1 MNGDDEPRRKRRRK
15 VSDTVEVVDAMTDV
29 VVGHLGNLSEN
40 GMLLIATAP
49 LADDALYQLRFNLNH
64 SRDRARAIEVGAHL
78 LWQDGTSTQGHIWIG
93 LRFITVLDHQ
103 LEQLREWLDAPGSHY
118 Q

>member
-1 MNGDDEPRRKRRRK
+1 MNANDELRRKRRRQATDK
-15 VSDTVEVVDAMTDV
+15 VEVVDAMTDV

-40 GMLLIATAP
+40 GMLLIATVP
-49 LADDALYQLRFNLNH
+49 LADDALYQLRFNLCH

-78 LWQDGTSTQGHIWIG
+78 LWQEGDGTQGHTWIG
-93 LRFITVLDHQ
+93 LRFITVLEHQ
-103 LEQLREWLDAPGSHY
+103 LQQLREWLDAPGSHY

>member
-1 MNGDDEPRRKRRRK
+1 MNDSDELRRKRRRK
-15 VSDTVEVVDAMTDV
+15 VIDRVEVVDAMTDM

-40 GMLLIATAP
+40 GMLLVATMP
-49 LADDALYQLRFNLNH
+49 LVDDALYQLRFNLCS

-78 LWQDGTSTQGHIWIG
+78 LWQEGDRSQGHNWVG

-103 LEQLREWLDAPGSHY
+103 LQQLREWLDAPGSRY

>member
-1 MNGDDEPRRKRRRK
+1 MNDNDELRRKRRRK
-15 VSDTVEVVDAMTDV
+15 VSEMVEVVDAMTDV

-49 LADDALYQLRFNLNH
+49 LADDALYQLRFNLCH
-64 SRDRARAIEVGAHL
+64 SRDRSRAIEVGAHL
-78 LWQDGTSTQGHIWIG
+78 LWQDGAGVQGHTWIG

-103 LEQLREWLDAPGSHY
+103 LQQLREWLDAPGSHY

>member
-1 MNGDDEPRRKRRRK
+1 MNANDELRRKRRRK
-15 VSDTVEVVDAMTDV
+15 ATDNVEVVDAMTDL

-40 GMLLIATAP
+40 GMLLIATVP
-49 LADDALYQLRFNLNH
+49 LADDALYQLRFNLCH
-64 SRDRARAIEVGAHL
+64 SRNRARAIEVGAHL
-78 LWQDGTSTQGHIWIG
+78 LWQEGDGARGHKWIG

-103 LEQLREWLDAPGSHY
+103 LQQLREWLDAPGSHY

>member
-1 MNGDDEPRRKRRRK
+1 MNGNDDHQRKRRRK

-40 GMLLIATAP
+40 GMLLIATSP
-49 LADDALYQLRFNLNH
+49 LVDDALYQLRFNLTH
-64 SRDRARAIEVGAHL
+64 SSDRSRAIEVGAHL
-78 LWQDGTSTQGHIWIG
+78 LWQDGASVPGHIWIG
-93 LRFITVLDHQ
+93 LRLITVLDHQ
-103 LEQLREWLDAPGSHY
+103 LQQLREWLDAPGSHY